1 MNRIILGVALALLV
15 GIVWLLLSGVLD
27 AREPRISMPPEVPIA
42 DVERHMPPLAGSG
55 KAVSRTEVDRAEERS
70 LSTDIASRGVE
81 TLGRLDGA
89 AEAGVVEDWESQRR
103 SLDGRI
109 ANLVT
114 PASGDPLAVLRA
126 ALDAAELRL
135 EKVRRD
141 ALIDMT
147 EKHDYATIKA
157 QGARPPDVEGF
168 EQVVHGPVSRAG
180 KESVDVVFYLPVS
193 DSRTKAA
200 RDHWTKVYW
209 EYYGQYVEHFNAQ
222 PLAVRRARIRAYNE
236 AMSQRTYPKRE
247 GQGGLSPEEI
257 QAAMIP
263 GPIGVDER
271 NCIVY
276 LRR

>member
-1 MNRIILGVALALLV
+1 
-15 GIVWLLLSGVLD
+15 
-27 AREPRISMPPEVPIA
+27 
-42 DVERHMPPLAGSG
+42 MPPLAGSG

-147 EKHDYATIKA
+147 EKHDYATIK
-157 QGARPPDVEGF
+157 GVF
-168 EQVVHGPVSRAG
+168 G
-180 KESVDVVFYLPVS
+180 KSC
-193 DSRTKAA
+193 
-200 RDHWTKVYW
+200 
-209 EYYGQYVEHFNAQ
+209 G
-222 PLAVRRARIRAYNE
+222 
-236 AMSQRTYPKRE
+236 
-247 GQGGLSPEEI
+247 
-257 QAAMIP
+257 
-263 GPIGVDER
+263 
-271 NCIVY
+271 
-276 LRR
+276 